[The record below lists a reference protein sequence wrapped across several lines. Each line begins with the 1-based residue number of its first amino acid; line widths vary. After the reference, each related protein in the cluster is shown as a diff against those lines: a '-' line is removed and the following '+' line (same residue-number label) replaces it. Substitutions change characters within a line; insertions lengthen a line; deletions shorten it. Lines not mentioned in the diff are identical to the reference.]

1 MKWFLAIW
9 LITPNNYAIY
19 AEFKTQRECQEKQMQ
34 VQKALTQAESK
45 MRVDCREIT
54 KIPQV

>member
-19 AEFKTQRECQEKQMQ
+19 AEFKTQQECQEKQMQ

-45 MRVDCREIT
+45 MKVDCRELS
-54 KIPQV
+54 KLPQV